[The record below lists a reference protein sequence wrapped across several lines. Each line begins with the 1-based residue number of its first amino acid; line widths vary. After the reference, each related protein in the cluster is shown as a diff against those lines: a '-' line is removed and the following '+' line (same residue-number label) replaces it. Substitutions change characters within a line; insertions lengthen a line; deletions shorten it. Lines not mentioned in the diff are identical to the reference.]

1 MSVPPASKPLAT
13 KPRAVV
19 IGAGVAGLAAA
30 CLMAKDYDVTV
41 LEKNPEPGGR
51 VGRLR
56 DGGFLWDTGPSWLLM
71 PDAYKRFYQRMG
83 TTMEAELDL
92 VRLDPAYRVFH
103 EGFDPVDVRSGI
115 PEVRALFDALSPG
128 DGEKVTA
135 YLDSATDTYRM
146 AVKMFLYTT
155 FSSVRPFLTR
165 AMLGRL
171 GTLQRL
177 LMTSLK
183 RHVERNF
190 SHPIAQKILQYPA
203 VLLATSPADTPAMY
217 HLLSHADLVEGVYY
231 PRGGFG
237 TVVDSLERL
246 ALGQGVELRF
256 GYEARAITSTP
267 VDAKETRH
275 KATGVR
281 VCQVNSDK
289 GGVKETEVLPA
300 DVVIA
305 AGDMYHTDTQLLPS
319 KLRSHPERQARYW
332 RGGGHV
338 GRARPS
344 PPTHPPPADPLQ
356 RMGGGFRCDLQ
367 FSARVVALHLRV
379 QTLRDRRRDGP
390 RRARKPVYFDPYQRE
405 HRHRTRQ
412 HVQRRANTQGGDAC
426 RRRDPTDQRPLRHP
440 RPGRT
445 RGRPAHAGTCGFCA
459 TLLRLARHCPRLC
472 PHAAAVSLP
481 AGQPGIQDGG
491 GLVLRWEHH
500 HPGCWG
506 ADVPDQRR
514 ECGLARRRLPGVITV
529 GCPSR

>member
-41 LEKNPEPGGR
+41 LEKNPESGGR

-305 AGDMYHTDTQLLPS
+305 AGDMYYTDTQLLPS
-319 KLRSHPERQARYW
+319 KLRSHPERHWKHTKPGIGVVVAMLGV
-332 RGGGHV
+332 RGHLPQLTHHQLILSSEWEEDFDAIFNSPHGSSHSIYVCKPSETDAETAPKGHENLFILI
-338 GRARPS
+338 
-344 PPTHPPPADPLQ
+344 PT
-356 RMGGGFRCDLQ
+356 
-367 FSARVVALHLRV
+367 SASTDMEERVVARHTLGPADFAQRYFAWHGTALGYAH
-379 QTLRDRRRDGP
+379 TLRQS
-390 RRARKPVYFDPYQRE
+390 AF
-405 HRHRTRQ
+405 
-412 HVQRRANTQGGDAC
+412 
-426 RRRDPTDQRPLRHP
+426 LR
-440 RPGRT
+440 GNQASKT
-445 RGRPAHAGTCGFCA
+445 VEGLFYAGST
-459 TLLRLARHCPRLC
+459 TT
-472 PHAAAVSLP
+472 
-481 AGQPGIQDGG
+481 
-491 GLVLRWEHH
+491 
-500 HPGCWG
+500 
-506 ADVPDQRR
+506 
-514 ECGLARRRLPGVITV
+514 PGVGVPMCLI
-529 GCPSR
+529 SAENAASLAADYLA

>member
-13 KPRAVV
+13 NPRAVV

-41 LEKNPEPGGR
+41 LEKNPESGGR

-92 VRLDPAYRVFH
+92 IRLDPAYRVFH

-319 KLRSHPERQARYW
+319 KLRSHPERHW
-332 RGGGHV
+332 RHTKPGIGVVVAMLGVRGHLPQLTHHQLILSSEWEEDFDAIFNSPHGSSHSIYV
-338 GRARPS
+338 CKPS
-344 PPTHPPPADPLQ
+344 ETDAEIAPEGHENLFILIPTSASTDIGHGSTYNDEPTPKVEMLVDAAIQLISD
-356 RMGGGFRCDLQ
+356 RCGIPDLEE
-367 FSARVVALHLRV
+367 RVVARHTLGPADFAQRYFAWHGTALGYAH
-379 QTLRDRRRDGP
+379 TLRQS
-390 RRARKPVYFDPYQRE
+390 AF
-405 HRHRTRQ
+405 
-412 HVQRRANTQGGDAC
+412 
-426 RRRDPTDQRPLRHP
+426 LR
-440 RPGRT
+440 GNQASKT
-445 RGRPAHAGTCGFCA
+445 VEGLFYAGST
-459 TLLRLARHCPRLC
+459 TT
-472 PHAAAVSLP
+472 
-481 AGQPGIQDGG
+481 
-491 GLVLRWEHH
+491 
-500 HPGCWG
+500 
-506 ADVPDQRR
+506 
-514 ECGLARRRLPGVITV
+514 PGVGVPMCLI
-529 GCPSR
+529 SAENAASLAADYLA